1 MICLSFDTDY
11 MTTQSIETFFLK
23 TPIPGKGTFFLWK
36 PFPNTDWG
44 QHEIQPHP
52 YVDDLTN
59 FGGNLDKFVASLE
72 MAQAPQGIRA
82 HSCVT
87 SHMVGI
93 DLGKRGYKYASMS
106 SPLFETGIR
115 PYRHPWGIWEMPIYY
130 MDNMDFCMPENWP
143 DLGHKPFSPEL
154 IKRALSTDDLFVFD
168 FHPLHIALNTTSY
181 DGYQSVKAAIARGED
196 PHDLRMAGRGV
207 AVYFQELC
215 EAMDKAGSVSQGLG
229 DALDA
234 YLANNP

>member
-11 MTTQSIETFFLK
+11 MTPQSIETFFSK

-36 PFPNTDWG
+36 PFPRTNWAG
-44 QHEIQPHP
+44 HEIQPHP
-52 YVDDLTN
+52 YVDDLTK
-59 FGGNLDKFVASLE
+59 FGSNLDSFVESLH
-72 MAQAPQGIRA
+72 MPLRPQGVRT
-82 HSCVT
+82 HSCVM

-106 SPLFETGIR
+106 SPLFQTGLT

-143 DLGHKPFSPEL
+143 ALGHEPFSPSL
-154 IKRALSTDDLFVFD
+154 IERALSNEGLYVFD

-181 DGYQSVKAAIARGED
+181 DGYQNVKAAIARGED
-196 PHDLRMAGRGV
+196 PHDLRMPGRGV
-207 AVYFQELC
+207 AIYFQELC
-215 EAMDKAGSVSQGLG
+215 EAMDKAGVASEGLG
-229 DALDA
+229 DALDS